1 MACMTRDA
9 VEVAQR
15 WVRAMSA
22 HDLEVA
28 VDCFDVDYVD
38 EAPARPGESVHGQD
52 GVRQNFARLFADI
65 PDLTASIS
73 QAIAD
78 GDSVWMEWRMRGTR
92 ADGTVMDFVGVNIFE
107 VQDGRFRSGRIY
119 TELVRNAGGI
129 DAQIDR
135 MTKGTS

>member
-1 MACMTRDA
+1 MTSHA
-9 VEVAQR
+9 VKVAQR

-52 GVRQNFARLFADI
+52 GVRQNFARLFADV

-92 ADGTVMDFVGVNIFE
+92 AGGTVMDFVGVNIFE

-119 TELVRNAGGI
+119 TELVRNAGGV